1 MFNPFSVLL
10 PYQKRIFQSKAR
22 CIICNCSRQVG
33 KSFTAAAKIVHHSI
47 THPSS
52 LTACISTGERAAAEF
67 LLKCKQWAEACY
79 TCAPEDLKSSL
90 AYSFSSGSIRF
101 GNGSR
106 IIILPSGNP
115 AALRGYSG
123 NIVIDEFAIMDNDL
137 EVWSAIAPL
146 ITSEMNG
153 SGKKFIMILSTPT
166 SETNLFAKMWHS
178 EDGQWEKHR
187 ITIYDAVK
195 EGLKVNIPELKKII
209 GDDFI
214 WRTEYLCEFASSE
227 SDAFDGAWLNGLSM
241 GFVPYDPT
249 LPTHLGADIARTSDY
264 TVFAVLQ
271 QKNGVWNLVD
281 LIRLQNV
288 PFNEQ
293 MEALRKLVAK
303 YRISS
308 GYIDET
314 GIGKM
319 FAEEAARTISAR
331 LKPFTFTA
339 NSKTEI
345 FERLRKV
352 VSENAFRCR
361 IADEDYIKTDLS
373 SLKRLISKA
382 GSISYV
388 APHTKTGHAD
398 GATSI
403 ALGLAAAHD
412 KPVSAALPFT
422 NWSIPTKF

>member
-1 MFNPFSVLL
+1 MFNPFSILL
-10 PYQKRIFQSKAR
+10 PYQKKIFNSKAR

-33 KSFTAAAKIVHHSI
+33 KSTVAAAKIVYYAI
-47 THPSS
+47 MNPKS
-52 LTACISTGERAAAEF
+52 LTAVISTGERSAAEF
-67 LLKCKQWAEACY
+67 LLKCRQWAEAC
-79 TCAPEDLKSSL
+79 KIVSSNL
-90 AYSFSSGSIRF
+90 QLIDYEASASQIRF
-101 GNGSR
+101 SNGSR

-123 NIVIDEFAIMDNDL
+123 SLVIDEFAIMQNDD
-137 EVWSAIAPL
+137 EVWQSIVPL
-146 ITSEMNG
+146 ITSEMSG
-153 SGKKFIMILSTPT
+153 GKKFIMVLSTPT
-166 SETNLFAKMWHS
+166 SETNRFAKIWFS
-178 EDGQWEKHR
+178 EDNLWEKHR

-195 EGLKVNIPELKKII
+195 EGLKVNVDELKKII
-209 GDDFI
+209 NDDFI
-214 WRTEYLCEFASSE
+214 WKTEYLCEFASSE
-227 SDAFDGAWLNGLSM
+227 SDAFDSAWLNGLSM
-241 GFVPYDPT
+241 GFMPYDPT

-293 MEALRKLVAK
+293 MEALKKLVAK

-373 SLKRLISKA
+373 SLKRLISKT

>member
-33 KSFTAAAKIVHHSI
+33 KSFTAAAKIVYYAI
-47 THPSS
+47 MNPKS
-52 LTACISTGERAAAEF
+52 LTAVISTGERSAAEF
-67 LLKCKQWAEACY
+67 LLKCRQWAEAC
-79 TCAPEDLKSSL
+79 KIVSSNL
-90 AYSFSSGSIRF
+90 QLIDYEASASQIRF
-101 GNGSR
+101 SNGSR

-123 NIVIDEFAIMDNDL
+123 SLVIDEFAIMQNDD
-137 EVWSAIAPL
+137 EVWQSIAPL
-146 ITSEMNG
+146 ITSEMSG
-153 SGKKFIMILSTPT
+153 GKKFIMVLSTPT
-166 SETNLFAKMWHS
+166 SETNRFAKIWFS
-178 EDGQWEKHR
+178 EDNLWEKHK
-187 ITIYDAVK
+187 ITIYDAIDQ
-195 EGLKVNIPELKKII
+195 GLKTDAEELKKII
-209 GDDFI
+209 NDDFI
-214 WRTEYLCEFASSE
+214 WKTEYLCEFASSE
-227 SDAFDGAWLNGLSM
+227 SDAFDSAWLDGISI
-241 GFVPYDPT
+241 GFAPYDPS
-249 LPTHLGADIARTSDY
+249 LPAYLGADIARTSDY

-293 MEALRKLVAK
+293 MEALKKLVAK
-303 YRISS
+303 YRVSS

-373 SLKRLISKA
+373 SLKRLISKT

>member
-1 MFNPFSVLL
+1 MFNPFSILL
-10 PYQKRIFQSKAR
+10 PYQKKIFNSKAR

-33 KSFTAAAKIVHHSI
+33 KSTVAAAKIVYYAI
-47 THPSS
+47 MNPKS
-52 LTACISTGERAAAEF
+52 LTAVISTGERSAAEF
-67 LLKCKQWAEACY
+67 LLKCRQWAEACKIVSS
-79 TCAPEDLKSSL
+79 DLELIDYEAS
-90 AYSFSSGSIRF
+90 AAQIRF
-101 GNGSR
+101 SNGSR

-123 NIVIDEFAIMDNDL
+123 SLVIDEFAIMQNDD
-137 EVWSAIAPL
+137 EVWQSIAPL
-146 ITSEMNG
+146 ITSEMSG
-153 SGKKFIMILSTPT
+153 GKKFIMVLSTPT
-166 SETNLFAKMWHS
+166 SETNRFAKIWFS
-178 EDGQWEKHR
+178 EDNLWEKHR

-241 GFVPYDPT
+241 GFMPYDPT
-249 LPTHLGADIARTSDY
+249 LPTYLGADIARTSDY

-303 YRISS
+303 YRVSS

-361 IADEDYIKTDLS
+361 ITDEDYIKTDLS
-373 SLKRLISKA
+373 SLKRLISKT